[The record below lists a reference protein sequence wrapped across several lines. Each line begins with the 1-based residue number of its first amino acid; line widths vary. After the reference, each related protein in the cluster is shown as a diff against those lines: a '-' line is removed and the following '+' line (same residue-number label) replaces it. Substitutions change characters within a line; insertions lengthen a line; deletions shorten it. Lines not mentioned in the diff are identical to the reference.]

1 MGEVWPTAMPGT
13 ATADYGSVSLSPAGA
28 FEVRSLQTFEIV
40 YTVGE
45 YGLDDT
51 GAIKIVQRWTTDSG
65 AVQCDDPTARNYV
78 TATASNGVSL
88 ELHVEPYP
96 HQRPWYNGLRVT
108 VVRGYMQ
115 PGDTITIVYGD
126 RSAGSPGYQLQT
138 FAERHFEFVVLVD
151 PCATGVFLP
160 VGAKD
165 IKILPG
171 PAERW
176 TLTAPTLRR
185 PGEEFS
191 LGVRAEDRWGNATG
205 EHPGR
210 LRVRA
215 SARVANLPE
224 VFDFE
229 AGLRGTRIAGLSI
242 EEEGITRFDLLS
254 EDGELLARSNPLV
267 IGKGELAAYWGDLH
281 GQSGE
286 TVGVNSIRE
295 YFAFARDIAFL
306 DVTSHQANDFQITN
320 PFWRE
325 INAVSKQFDEPGRFT
340 VFPGYE
346 WSANTPLG
354 GDHNVFFRHEGE
366 QIHRSSHALIAD
378 RSDLATDAL
387 TVKDLFSALKG
398 RDCVLYAHVGGRPAD
413 ISRAEDARLRTAVEV
428 HSDWGTFEWILT
440 DAFNLGYRVG
450 VVCNSDVHKG
460 APGACYPGAS
470 EFGAASGLTCFLAD
484 ELSRDG
490 VFRSMRRRHHYGT
503 TGCRGHLAVKVDL
516 GESGEIYPEDPRISD
531 LAPIKA
537 TTAVMG
543 DIARTSQRDVRVA
556 VCVRAHAPIE
566 RVDVLSRD
574 HLVETFRPFG
584 REDLGEQVRVIWE
597 GAEYRGRGRQ
607 THWQGRLRTTGPR
620 IENLKAINSWNQERP
635 TLLANA
641 HTVTFDAVTTGN
653 FGGVDLWLDESGDG
667 RLSIETGPVEA
678 EVPLNEIG
686 LEDLRFEA
694 GGLERRIRVFRL
706 PETLDR
712 RDLECDLWVP
722 VLDDGRDTPIWVRVT
737 TEDGHCMWTSPVY
750 LLPG

>member
-1 MGEVWPTAMPGT
+1 MGEVWPAAMPGP
-13 ATADYGSVSLSPAGA
+13 ATADYGSVSLSPVGA

-88 ELHVEPYP
+88 DLHVEPYP
-96 HQRPWYNGLRVT
+96 HQRPWYNGLRAT

-126 RSAGSPGYQLQT
+126 RSAGSPGYRLQT

-165 IKILPG
+165 IEILPG
-171 PAERW
+171 TVERW

-210 LRVRA
+210 LRLRA

-229 AGLRGTRIAGLSI
+229 AGLRGTRIGDLSI

-286 TVGVNSIRE
+286 TVGINSIRE

-413 ISRAEDARLRTAVEV
+413 VSRAEDARLRTAVEV

-440 DAFNLGYRVG
+440 DAFKLDYRVG

-490 VFRSMRRRHHYGT
+490 IFRSMRRRHHYGT

-516 GESGEIYPEDPRISD
+516 GESGQIYPEDPRISD
-531 LAPIKA
+531 LPPVVA

-556 VCVRAHAPIE
+556 VSVHAHAPIE

-574 HLVETFRPFG
+574 HLVETLRPFA
-584 REDLGEQVRVIWE
+584 REDLGERVRVIWE

-620 IENLKAINSWNQERP
+620 IENLKAINSWNHERP
-635 TLLANA
+635 TLLADA

-667 RLSIETGPVEA
+667 RLSIETGPVETDI
-678 EVPLNEIG
+678 PLNEIG

-712 RDLECDLWVP
+712 CDVDCDLSVP
-722 VLDDGRDTPIWVRVT
+722 VFEDGRDTPIWIRVT